1 MRTAPAL
8 VVAGLS
14 LLVLAGCVPDDGPI
28 IPSPLPSSTPIFASD
43 EEALAAAEEAYGAYQ
58 HEEDAISG
66 RGGAEPD
73 SIDRFA
79 TGAALEAAKSG
90 FGKYVTLGYRS
101 VGSTDYELTQLQQ
114 YSPYA
119 KDGIGIVSAYL
130 CMDLSGLDVV
140 DAQGASVVS
149 PGRPNLQ
156 SFEVSFDLVDDDLL
170 LSSREPWSG
179 EGVCVE

>member
-14 LLVLAGCVPDDGPI
+14 LLVLAGCVPDDGPV
-28 IPSPLPSSTPIFASD
+28 IPSPLLSSTPIFASD

-58 HEEDAISG
+58 SEEDAISA

-73 SIDRFA
+73 SIDQVA
-79 TGAALEAAKSG
+79 TGAALEAAKTG
-90 FGKYVTLGYRS
+90 FRKYATAGYRS
-101 VGSTDYELTQLQQ
+101 VGSTGYELTQLQQ

-119 KDGIGIVSAYL
+119 EEGLGIVSAYL
-130 CMDLSGLDVV
+130 CMDLSNLDVV

-149 PGRPNLQ
+149 RDRPNLQ
-156 SFEVSFDLVDDDLL
+156 SFEVSFDLVDNILL
-170 LSSREPWSG
+170 LSSRDPWDG
-179 EGVCVE
+179 EGICVE